1 MKQKQ
6 GRKPAPPT
14 KLMKCPFCGY
24 FAGKLSRHKD
34 SDDEPMVY
42 VVDCEACGSSG
53 PVMGGNSE
61 RGRVGWNHRGGPPET
76 FTAANRGTPESS
88 YGDTETEEERDERE
102 KAGVEVRIVEKAE
115 PCPFCA
121 GREVYVEEG
130 HHGKKKEPYFY
141 TFCGT
146 CEACGPAHDTS
157 EGFAILS
164 WNIRW
169 P

>member
-42 VVDCEACGSSG
+42 VVDCEACG
-53 PVMGGNSE
+53 
-61 RGRVGWNHRGGPPET
+61 
-76 FTAANRGTPESS
+76 
-88 YGDTETEEERDERE
+88 
-102 KAGVEVRIVEKAE
+102 
-115 PCPFCA
+115 
-121 GREVYVEEG
+121 
-130 HHGKKKEPYFY
+130 
-141 TFCGT
+141 
-146 CEACGPAHDTS
+146 PAHDTS

-164 WNIRW
+164 WNMRW